1 MKISSIQLEA
11 FYAVAQTRNFT
22 QAAAS
27 LHVTQSALSQ
37 RILNLESQIQTTL
50 FIRERAGLRMTE
62 AADELLRY
70 CRMQADFEGE
80 FLSKYSSNQED
91 LAGVVRIA
99 GISSVMR
106 SLALPGLV
114 QLTSQ
119 YPQVQLQSL
128 TREIRELMPLLKNS
142 EADFILTSQAS
153 ERDEVESIHLGNER
167 NVLVRTIKKKSSDMF
182 LDHDEADETTFQYLK
197 QQRRS
202 SSKIRRHFLDDIYGV
217 IEGVQLGLGQAVVPE
232 HLIENVKGLTIV
244 EGKALEIP
252 VYLQY
257 FKQPFYSKLH
267 QSVVQVLS
275 TSISDGL

>member
-1 MKISSIQLEA
+1 MKISSLQLEA
-11 FYAVAQTRNFT
+11 FYAVAQARNFT
-22 QAAAS
+22 VAAQT

-37 RILNLESQIQTTL
+37 RISNLEAHVQTTL
-50 FIRERAGLRMTE
+50 FIRDRAGIRLTE

-70 CRMQADFEGE
+70 CRLQADFEGE
-80 FLSKYSSNQED
+80 FLGKYSSTQGD

-99 GISSVMR
+99 GVSSVMR

-114 QLTSQ
+114 DLAAEH
-119 YPQVQLQSL
+119 PQVQLQTF
-128 TREIRELMPLLKNS
+128 TREIRELLPMLKNS
-142 EADFILTSQAS
+142 EADFILTSKAS
-153 ERDEVESIHLGNER
+153 GRDEVESLHLGDER
-167 NVLVRTIKKKSSDMF
+167 NVLVRTTKKKSSDTF
-182 LDHDEADETTFQYLK
+182 LDHDEADETTYQYLK
-197 QQRRS
+197 LQRKS
-202 SSKIRRHFLDDIYGV
+202 SANVRRHFLDDIYGV

-232 HLIENVKGLTIV
+232 HLVSAAKGITII

-275 TSISDGL
+275 NSIGNNL